1 MHLVGEKYINLW
13 LLCKGSNY
21 DIKIFLSLRVFFY
34 TFWTP
39 VAAVLIIDVL
49 VVGCFKSWAVTMW
62 FCKSIT
68 ELQSWRQMW
77 QVLFTMFKLLVK
89 FWLSMAIIWDSMIKE
104 FFVAATL
111 ILINVPFHKSN
122 FQEIIFSFCNVN
134 ENYEKFFRGIIKVSS
149 QI

>member
-1 MHLVGEKYINLW
+1 MWNQFCI
-13 LLCKGSNY
+13 
-21 DIKIFLSLRVFFY
+21 Y

-39 VAAVLIIDVL
+39 VAAVLIIAVL

-77 QVLFTMFKLLVK
+77 QVLLTMFKLLVK

-111 ILINVPFHKSN
+111 ILINVPFHVTLRKLLFLPIWRMLSN
-122 FQEIIFSFCNVN
+122 LKRSVWEALMRSLLLCHMACARSVTKYVLCAFP
-134 ENYEKFFRGIIKVSS
+134 K
-149 QI
+149 